1 MNDTST
7 AIAPTSFPLSEWI
20 HQIVPEVFQTMVSL
34 EVTTATEKEMP
45 SDVERIVG
53 AIGLGGESV
62 GGAIYLQLTA
72 PLADEITSLL
82 LGLGKDETPTAAD
95 VNDAIGELCNM
106 ISGGLKSNLANH
118 GFPCAISPPAIV
130 RGTSFSV
137 EAPPDAVP
145 EIFFFDCP
153 QHRLAVEV
161 HLQVQTNNS

>member
-1 MNDTST
+1 MNETPT
-7 AIAPTSFPLSEWI
+7 ASAPTPFPLSEWI
-20 HQIVPEVFQTMVSL
+20 QQIVPEVFQTMVTL
-34 EVTTATEKEMP
+34 EVTPASSKLAPATT
-45 SDVERIVG
+45 DHIVG

-62 GGAIYLQLTA
+62 SGAIYLQLTA
-72 PLADEITSLL
+72 PLADEVTSLL
-82 LGLGKDETPTAAD
+82 LGMGQDEKPSDAD

-137 EAPPDAVP
+137 EAPADAVP
-145 EIFFFDCP
+145 EIFLFDYQ
-153 QHRLAVEV
+153 QHRLTVEV

>member
-118 GFPCAISPPAIV
+118 GFPCAISPPRDRPRHLLFGGGPARRCPGNIFL
-130 RGTSFSV
+130 RLPAT
-137 EAPPDAVP
+137 PPGGGSSP
-145 EIFFFDCP
+145 SSS
-153 QHRLAVEV
+153 
-161 HLQVQTNNS
+161 N